1 VARFLAQVVMNAFVL
16 WLVAVIVPG
25 IHFQGG
31 VVQLLILG
39 LIFGLI
45 NGLLKPVLQLLALPF
60 TILTL
65 GLFAL
70 VVNAA
75 LLGLT
80 AKLAGHIY
88 DIDGFLPAFI
98 GSILVSVFSTAL
110 NRFIKE

>member
-1 VARFLAQVVMNAFVL
+1 MARFLAQVVLNGFVL
-16 WLVAVIVPG
+16 WLAAALVPG
-25 IHFQGG
+25 IHFNGG
-31 VVQLLILG
+31 AVELLILG

-80 AKLAGHIY
+80 AKVVGRIY
-88 DIDGFLPAFI
+88 DIDGFLPALI
-98 GSILVSVFSTAL
+98 GSLLVSVMSTLL